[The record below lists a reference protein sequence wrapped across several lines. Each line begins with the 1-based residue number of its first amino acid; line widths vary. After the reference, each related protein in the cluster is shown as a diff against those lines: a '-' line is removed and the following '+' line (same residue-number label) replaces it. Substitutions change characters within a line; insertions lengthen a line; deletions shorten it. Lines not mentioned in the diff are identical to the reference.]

1 MNTIK
6 VAICDD
12 YKYLL
17 ESYTDILQLE
27 DNIEVIWTAQ
37 NGEQCME
44 KIKDNPPDILLL
56 DIQMSS
62 ESEGIEL
69 LKTIK
74 PQYPNV
80 KIIMLTGYSY
90 DDYIFNAFTSGASN
104 YILKDDTDENIIAT
118 INDVYN
124 NKIIIKDEIS
134 KKFIMQ
140 SSVLQEANKSLLYFF
155 NKISN
160 LTRTELEVLIE
171 LSHGHSYKDIAAM
184 RYIEEGTARKIGS
197 NILHKFNAESTK
209 QLIELLNKHKI
220 FELIERERE

>member
-1 MNTIK
+1 
-6 VAICDD
+6 
-12 YKYLL
+12 
-17 ESYTDILQLE
+17 
-27 DNIEVIWTAQ
+27 
-37 NGEQCME
+37 
-44 KIKDNPPDILLL
+44 
-56 DIQMSS
+56 
-62 ESEGIEL
+62 
-69 LKTIK
+69 
-74 PQYPNV
+74 
-80 KIIMLTGYSY
+80 MLTGYSY